1 MINRVIL
8 MGRLVSDPDKRTT
21 SSGLSVASFR
31 LAVDRGYQRG
41 DGGQTADFIS
51 CVAWRQT
58 ADFICNYFSK
68 GRMIALEGKL
78 QSRSYE
84 DREGNKRNVLEVVVD
99 QVSFTGE
106 KPLPG
111 SHQSGERGVDA
122 IADKWAAVQAPQAVP
137 VPSTGQQMPLV
148 PQRAPVPD
156 ADAFDDDGDLPF

>member
-1 MINRVIL
+1 MINRVVL
-8 MGRLVSDPDKRTT
+8 MGRLVSDPEKRTT

-111 SHQSGERGVDA
+111 HQSGERGVDA
-122 IADKWAAVQAPQAVP
+122 IADKWAAAQAPQAVP
-137 VPSTGQQMPLV
+137 APPTGQQMPLV

-156 ADAFDDDGDLPF
+156 TEAFDDGDLPF

>member
-1 MINRVIL
+1 MINRVVL
-8 MGRLVSDPDKRTT
+8 MGRLVSDPEKRTT

-41 DGGQTADFIS
+41 DGGQTADFIN

-84 DREGNKRNVLEVVVD
+84 DRDGNKRNVLEVVVD

-111 SHQSGERGVDA
+111 HQSGERGVDA
-122 IADKWAAVQAPQAVP
+122 IADKWAAAQAPQAVH

-148 PQRAPVPD
+148 PQRSPVPD
-156 ADAFDDDGDLPF
+156 AEAFDDDGDLPF

>member
-1 MINRVIL
+1 MINRVVL
-8 MGRLVSDPDKRTT
+8 MGRLVSDPEKRTT

-31 LAVDRGYQRG
+31 LAVDRGYQAK

-58 ADFICNYFSK
+58 ANFIWEYFSK

-111 SHQSGERGVDA
+111 HQSGERGADA
-122 IADKWAAVQAPQAVP
+122 IADKWAAVQAPQAIP
-137 VPSTGQQMPLV
+137 APSTGQQMPLV

-156 ADAFDDDGDLPF
+156 AEAFDDDGDLPF

>member
-1 MINRVIL
+1 MINRVVL
-8 MGRLVSDPDKRTT
+8 MGRLVSDPEKRAT

-84 DREGNKRNVLEVVVD
+84 DRDGNKRNVLEVVVD

-111 SHQSGERGVDA
+111 HQSGERGVDA
-122 IADKWAAVQAPQAVP
+122 IADKWAAVQTPQAVP
-137 VPSTGQQMPLV
+137 APPTGQQMPLV

-156 ADAFDDDGDLPF
+156 AEAFDDDGDLPF

>member
-1 MINRVIL
+1 MINRVVL
-8 MGRLVSDPDKRTT
+8 MGRLVSDPEKRTT

-41 DGGQTADFIS
+41 DSGQTADFIN

-58 ADFICNYFSK
+58 AEFVSRYFQK
-68 GRMIALEGKL
+68 GRMIALEGSL

-84 DREGNKRNVLEVVVD
+84 DRDGNKRNVLEVVVD

-111 SHQSGERGVDA
+111 HQSGERGVDA

-137 VPSTGQQMPLV
+137 APPTGQQMPLV

-156 ADAFDDDGDLPF
+156 AEAFDDDGDLPF

>member
-1 MINRVIL
+1 MINRVVL

-21 SSGLSVASFR
+21 SSGLSVVSFR

-41 DGGQTADFIS
+41 DGGQTADFIN

-58 ADFICNYFSK
+58 ANFIWEYFSK

-84 DREGNKRNVLEVVVD
+84 DREGNKRNVIEVVVEH
-99 QVSFTGE
+99 VSFTGE

-111 SHQSGERGVDA
+111 HQSGERGMDA
-122 IADKWAAVQAPQAVP
+122 IADKWAAVQAPQAIP
-137 VPSTGQQMPLV
+137 APSTGQQMPLV

-156 ADAFDDDGDLPF
+156 ADVFDEDGDLPF

>member
-1 MINRVIL
+1 MINRVVL

-21 SSGLSVASFR
+21 SSGLSVVSFR

-41 DGGQTADFIS
+41 DGGQTADFIN

-58 ADFICNYFSK
+58 ANFIWEYFSK

-111 SHQSGERGVDA
+111 HQSGERGVDA

-137 VPSTGQQMPLV
+137 APPTGQQMPLV

-156 ADAFDDDGDLPF
+156 AEAFDDDGDLPF